1 MKHNTKRVLA
11 LTLTTALSAAL
22 LSPAALAADAA
33 LSPSFDESYYAT
45 LDYYGGLMDSSVVK
59 SFQTRG
65 QSKLTDY
72 GVYDEVINLTDDRTP
87 TISDGT
93 VTFDLGE
100 DTPNRFY
107 FEGKTDQPF
116 RELPWTISVSYLLN
130 GAPAQAEDLAGKTGL
145 VEIDLDVVP
154 NPAASEYSRN
164 NLVLTAA
171 TAFND
176 DDILSLEAPGAQV
189 QLLGNLR
196 AVLFAVF
203 PGEEQHFAIR
213 VGSDSFTFPG
223 LALLAVPATLQQLDQ
238 VADLREAK
246 EKVEDSYD
254 AINASLDVILNSLD
268 GMSGSLNATAN
279 GLDQLNSARGTISAG
294 KDPVYDKAELAISDL
309 DGLAGAL
316 GSMDGYLDST
326 AQALTD
332 TTASLNQLNSSVQS
346 LKPELENTRNTIASI
361 QKDTKAL
368 SQLLTDVESYNKKA
382 TAIASS
388 LADEMDD
395 LDDEMEDL
403 QLRLNILESALK
415 SPGKISTVSA
425 QELTSK
431 LTVAGTIDPDTG
443 KDITVAKLLS
453 NIENAQKLQAAYE
466 GKIQELMAA
475 NSLTEEQ
482 AKAQLSFDSFLKAYF
497 VQAGYDDSTAAAK
510 STAVQQLLYAVENDS
525 STKATLAE
533 LNQTLN
539 TAGAGLDALN
549 TRIREANSIITNLT
563 GPTASLVDSLSE
575 LCETTGSSGMTDDL
589 TALAQLCRDLLKTM
603 KTHEGEGASL
613 LGHVDEL
620 GSLASRVSQTAE
632 DSLDHM
638 NTLNGVLNTYEPQLQ
653 QALSDAK
660 TLSGSAQSTLHDT
673 GSALSSA
680 EALMRQSSQ
689 GLDNGT
695 RQTLSGLSDALRRS
709 TTGLSQTGTIRNAK
723 DTITDLIDDEWD
735 THTGGDNNLLLMDA
749 GAAPLSMTDTRN
761 PSPNNIQYIMRTQE
775 IKLPDDTSEA
785 SDSQEAADNG
795 TFLGRVAG
803 LFKGL
808 WNDFTGLFHKG

>member
-11 LTLTTALSAAL
+11 LTLTAALSAAL

-33 LSPSFDESYYAT
+33 LTPSFDESYYAT

-72 GVYDEVINLTDDRTP
+72 GVYDAIINLTDDRTP
-87 TISDGT
+87 TVSDGA

-100 DTPNRFY
+100 DAPSRFY
-107 FEGKTDQPF
+107 FEGKTEQPF
-116 RELPWTISVSYLLN
+116 RELPWTITVSYQLN
-130 GAPAQAEDLAGKTGL
+130 GAPALAEDLAGKTGL

-196 AVLFAVF
+196 AVLFAVL

-223 LALLAVPATLQQLDQ
+223 LVLLAVPATLQQLDQ

-316 GSMDGYLDST
+316 GSMDTYLDT
-326 AQALTD
+326 ASQALTD
-332 TTASLNQLNSSVQS
+332 STATLNQLNGSVQS
-346 LKPELENTRNTIASI
+346 LKPELEKLRGTIADL
-361 QKDTKAL
+361 QKDTKDL

-382 TAIASS
+382 TAIATS
-388 LADEMDD
+388 LANGMDD
-395 LDDEMEDL
+395 LDDNMNDL
-403 QLRLNILESALK
+403 RVRLDLLETALNNTK
-415 SPGKISTVSA
+415 GV
-425 QELTSK
+425 SK
-431 LTVAGTIDPDTG
+431 LDKIEIGGMTSSSEIKGKVAEVEAYHAQYQGYLAQNNLTPD
-443 KDITVAKLLS
+443 
-453 NIENAQKLQAAYE
+453 
-466 GKIQELMAA
+466 
-475 NSLTEEQ
+475 
-482 AKAQLSFDSFLKAYF
+482 QLSFENFLIAASYKKYAEA
-497 VQAGYDDSTAAAK
+497 VVAAGGTPVSQAEFLQTAQGQEAAA
-510 STAVQQLLYAVENDS
+510 TAKGAAQLYDTVHSMS
-525 STKATLAE
+525 SDELQEQLKLLDTANTSVIPAANAKITEINTL
-533 LNQTLN
+533 
-539 TAGAGLDALN
+539 
-549 TRIREANSIITNLT
+549 ISNLT
-563 GPTASLVDSLSE
+563 GPTANLVRSLSD
-575 LCETTGSSGMTDDL
+575 LCETIGDSGMTDDL
-589 TALAQLCRDLLKTM
+589 TSLAQLCRDLLKTM
-603 KTHEGEGASL
+603 KAHEGDGSAL
-613 LGHVDEL
+613 LGNLDDL
-620 GSLASRVSQTAE
+620 GSLASRVSQTAQ
-632 DSLDHM
+632 DSLDQLDS
-638 NTLNGVLNTYEPQLQ
+638 LNGILNTYEPQLQ
-653 QALSDAK
+653 QALGDGK
-660 TLSGSAQSTLHDT
+660 ILSGSAQSTLHDT

-680 EALMRQSSQ
+680 EALIRQSGQ
-689 GLDNGT
+689 GLDSGT

-709 TTGLSQTGTIRNAK
+709 TTGLSQTGTIRASK
-723 DTITDLIDDEWD
+723 DTITNLIDDEWD
-735 THTGGDNNLLLMDA
+735 THTGGDNNLLLMDP
-749 GAAPLSMTDTRN
+749 GAAPLSMTDSRN
-761 PSPNNIQYIMRTQE
+761 PSPHSIQYIMRTQE
-775 IKLPDDTSEA
+775 IKIPDDEPEA
-785 SDSQEAADNG
+785 SAARAKADNG
-795 TFLGRVAG
+795 TFFSRVG
-803 LFKGL
+803 DLFKGL
-808 WNDFTGLFHKG
+808 WNDFIGLFKKD